1 MSPIKSALHIRL
13 GIVLFCLLS
22 MTSCYTLQVPT
33 TSNSGQLRNYPY
45 IYIIPTSS
53 VSGSSGV
60 HGTQYGVYGGATM
73 TTNPSE
79 VIAGYLMK
87 KGFTIL
93 PELTPEL
100 QSKTLIVSY
109 GHTGKR
115 QLSLFAYSNIVLI
128 QFRDAKTHSLVA
140 SSEAEGCGDNEAQD
154 ILQAITRAL
163 DALFNNTPQAQ
174 LLN

>member
-1 MSPIKSALHIRL
+1 MYIIKRTKVVHVVAL
-13 GIVLFCLLS
+13 LFFLLS

-33 TSNSGQLRNYPY
+33 TSDSGKLQNYPY
-45 IYIIPTSS
+45 VYVIPTSG

-60 HGTQYGVYGGATM
+60 YGNQYGVYGGQTT

-87 KGFTIL
+87 RGLTIL
-93 PELTPEL
+93 PEITPDL

-128 QFRDAKTHSLVA
+128 QFRDAKTHELVA
-140 SSEAEGCGDNEAQD
+140 SSEAEGCGSDEAQD

-163 DALFNNTPQAQ
+163 DALFI
-174 LLN
+174 

>member
-1 MSPIKSALHIRL
+1 MYITERTKVVHIVAALFF
-13 GIVLFCLLS
+13 LFS

-33 TSNSGQLRNYPY
+33 TSNSGKLQDYPY
-45 IYIIPTSS
+45 VYVIPTSG

-60 HGTQYGVYGGATM
+60 YGNQYYGVYGGQTT

-87 KGFTIL
+87 RGFTIL
-93 PELTPEL
+93 PEITPEL
-100 QSKTLIVSY
+100 QSKTLIASY

-128 QFRDAKTHSLVA
+128 QFRDAKTHELIA
-140 SSEAEGCGDNEAQD
+140 SSEAEGCGSDEAQD

-163 DALFNNTPQAQ
+163 DALFR
-174 LLN
+174 

>member
-1 MSPIKSALHIRL
+1 MYRVKHTQVVYV
-13 GIVLFCLLS
+13 IVLLFLLS

-33 TSNSGQLRNYPY
+33 TSNSGKLQNYPY
-45 IYIIPTSS
+45 VYVIPTSG

-60 HGTQYGVYGGATM
+60 YGNQYGVFGGKTT

-87 KGFTIL
+87 RGFTIL
-93 PELTPEL
+93 PEINPEL
-100 QSKTLIVSY
+100 QSKTLIASY

-128 QFRDAKTHSLVA
+128 QFRDAKTHELIA
-140 SSEAEGCGDNEAQD
+140 SSEAEGCGSDEAQD
-154 ILQAITRAL
+154 VLQAITRAL
-163 DALFNNTPQAQ
+163 DSLFR
-174 LLN
+174 